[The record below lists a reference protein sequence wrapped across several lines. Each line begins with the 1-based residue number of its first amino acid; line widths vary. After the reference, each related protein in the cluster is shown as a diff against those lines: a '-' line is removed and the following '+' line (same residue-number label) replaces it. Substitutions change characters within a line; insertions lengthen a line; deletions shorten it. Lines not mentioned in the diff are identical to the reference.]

1 MAVDKAVDSS
11 ALASGLTGVANAIR
25 SKGGTNGQLAFPAG
39 FVSAIGD
46 LADALVVTLTGTGS
60 YTADKTYAQIAAAL
74 AADQIPV
81 VVHAGVWYLYKETA
95 QNGTISFSALYDQT
109 AAANDVFSVTSAGV
123 WSFTSVQIPRYNGEC
138 S

>member
-95 QNGTISFSALYDQT
+95 QNGTISFYSLFDDSTCASA
-109 AAANDVFSVTSAGV
+109 VFSVTSAGA
-123 WSFTSVQIPRYNGEC
+123 WSLSSDALPNANGVYF
-138 S
+138 